1 MGLFVSFEGGE
12 GSGKSTQAKRLA
24 ARLQR
29 SGCSVTLTYEPG
41 GTPLGEELRRSL
53 KKTRETDLEPEA
65 ELFLFAAAR
74 AQLTREVI
82 LPALALEGVVVCDR
96 FSDSTTAYQGYGR
109 MLPLDLVAT
118 VNEIATQGLR
128 PDLVVL
134 LDMAPSIA
142 LQRKKQPPDRFEFE
156 GLELHDRV
164 RSGYLHLASLE
175 PARWLVLDANQPEA
189 ALHRA
194 VWSRVSAML
203 AEPRFRPA
211 LQG

>member
-12 GSGKSTQAKRLA
+12 GCGKSTQAKRLA
-24 ARLQR
+24 SRLQR
-29 SGCSVTLTYEPG
+29 SGYRVTLTYEPG

-53 KKTRETDLEPEA
+53 KKARETDLAPEA

-74 AQLTREVI
+74 TQLTREVI
-82 LPALALEGVVVCDR
+82 QPALALGGVVVCDR

-109 MLPLDLVAT
+109 RLSLDLVAR
-118 VNEIATQGLR
+118 VNEVATQGLR

-156 GLELHDRV
+156 GLEFHDRV
-164 RSGYLHLASLE
+164 RSGYLHLAGTE
-175 PARWLVLDANQPEA
+175 PGRWLVLDANQPEA

-194 VWSRVSAML
+194 VWARVSGML
-203 AEPRFRPA
+203 AAPQSRPA
-211 LQG
+211 LQS

>member
-29 SGCSVTLTYEPG
+29 SGYSVTLTYEPG

-53 KKTRETDLEPEA
+53 KKARETDIAPET

-74 AQLTREVI
+74 TQLTREVI
-82 LPALALEGVVVCDR
+82 LPALAQGGVVVCDR

-109 MLPLDLVAT
+109 QLPLDLVAQ
-118 VNEIATQGLR
+118 VNEIASRGLR

-134 LDMAPSIA
+134 LDMAPSVA

-156 GLELHDRV
+156 GLEFHDRV
-164 RSGYLHLASLE
+164 RSGYLHLAHVE
-175 PARWLVLDANQPEA
+175 PGRWLVLDANQSEA

-194 VWSRVSAML
+194 IWSRVSAML
-203 AEPRFRPA
+203 AESQSQPSA
-211 LQG
+211 